1 MEALTPEG
9 SACLMHD
16 WTRKLTFGNEPWED
30 FVFLGFIA
38 VAVLGPPI
46 AIALALIA

>member
-1 MEALTPEG
+1 MY
-9 SACLMHD
+9 D
-16 WTRKLTFGNEPWED
+16 WTRKFPINEPWED